1 MQYGHHFK
9 IRLQTGSTG
18 SWLQW
23 GIAYPTEALCTP
35 HSFRP
40 DIVRMRRSQL
50 TRDAPASG
58 HPALIPPLY
67 VLRIPFGPGVS
78 PDAEE
83 AGALC
88 TPHSSGQAVG
98 LDAEERVAIV

>member
-1 MQYGHHFK
+1 
-9 IRLQTGSTG
+9 
-18 SWLQW
+18 
-23 GIAYPTEALCTP
+23 
-35 HSFRP
+35 
-40 DIVRMRRSQL
+40 MRRSQL
-50 TRDAPASG
+50 TRGAPASG

-88 TPHSSGQAVG
+88 TPHSSGHVLRIPFGPGVARMRRTAG
-98 LDAEERVAIV
+98 LDAEERVSP